1 MLPALPETLSY
12 EQTVCLLQSW
22 LHRLVVVTVVTEAP
36 MSRIAQVSGHLER
49 ASDQRLSVDLPIELP
64 GPLVA
69 RPCCARC
76 RFVPERTSWD
86 EIVSFARLVGY
97 EGDPRADPRTL
108 TPRALLAP
116 ARLAG
121 QPILRT
127 QTDERLV
134 DLVRAGYEPAFEAVV
149 ARYRRPLMRY
159 CSRILA
165 EGRAEDVV
173 QQTFV
178 KAYDAMK
185 SGDADLNLRAW
196 LYRIAHNTALN
207 ALRDRALHHEELS
220 DQYDGVERPD
230 QAVERRQGVRELLA
244 AVQALPHRQRDA
256 LVLRELEGRSY
267 EEIAT
272 ELGVTGGAVRQL
284 LHRART
290 TVRTAATAVTPV
302 GLLIRLPLAAGA
314 DSVGGRVAEVGA
326 GAGAGAMAAKLGAT
340 MLATGALVGGIA
352 ATPDGERNGDR
363 AKAEP
368 ASELGAEEVDGLEP
382 RGEAPGMGGRAHR
395 RGRGEGHQG
404 RRGRGRHQAEHH
416 RSGRRDGGAEHSGRR
431 EGEDDRSGSDRHSGS
446 GSGDHSGSDGSGSGD
461 GHSGSGSGSSGSGTS
476 GSGTSGSGGS
486 GSGSSGS
493 GESGSGSSG
502 SGSGETTTEQ
512 MRTLD
517 TSGSGSGSSGSD

>member
-1 MLPALPETLSY
+1 
-12 EQTVCLLQSW
+12 
-22 LHRLVVVTVVTEAP
+22 
-36 MSRIAQVSGHLER
+36 
-49 ASDQRLSVDLPIELP
+49 
-64 GPLVA
+64 
-69 RPCCARC
+69 
-76 RFVPERTSWD
+76 
-86 EIVSFARLVGY
+86 
-97 EGDPRADPRTL
+97 L

-159 CSRILA
+159 CGRILS

-207 ALRDRALHHEELS
+207 ALRDRALRHEELS
-220 DQYDGVERPD
+220 DEYDGVERPD
-230 QAVERRQGVRELLA
+230 QAMERRQGVREVLA
-244 AVQALPHRQRDA
+244 SIQALPHRQRDA

-267 EEIAT
+267 EEIAI

-284 LHRART
+284 LNRART
-290 TVRTAATAVTPV
+290 TVRTTATAVTPV
-302 GLLIRLPLAAGA
+302 GLLIRLPLEAGA

-326 GAGAGAMAAKLGAT
+326 GAGAGAVAAKLGAT
-340 MLATGALVGGIA
+340 ALATGALVGGIA
-352 ATPDGERNGDR
+352 AVPGDNR
-363 AKAEP
+363 SGNPAKAEP
-368 ASELGAEEVDGLEP
+368 VSERSLEAPAGGQGAPEVEG
-382 RGEAPGMGGRAHR
+382 RGEAAHR
-395 RGRGEGHQG
+395 RGRGRRGLDGH
-404 RRGRGRHQAEHH
+404 RGRGRRDSGSDGEHH
-416 RSGRRDGGAEHSGRR
+416 GSRGPGGGDGHSGPGGG
-431 EGEDDRSGSDRHSGS
+431 GEDRSGSDGHSGPGSGGDSGS
-446 GSGDHSGSDGSGSGD
+446 GSRDSGSGSRD
-461 GHSGSGSGSSGSGTS
+461 SGSGSGSSGSGSGDS
-476 GSGTSGSGGS
+476 GSGDS

-493 GESGSGSSG
+493 GQSGSGDPTL
-502 SGSGETTTEQ
+502 EE

-517 TSGSGSGSSGSD
+517 SSGSGSGSGSSGPD